1 MLGPLYHYRDR
12 ILFTPLT
19 SAATRCGGICLPPRL
34 ERLTVEIWA
43 WVLMPNHVHQVRERL
58 ASMVMDEAQLLAAL
72 RYAVCNQLRAGLVT
86 RPEDWQWSSVAA
98 RDGWGWVRRGKN

>member
-1 MLGPLYHYRDR
+1 
-12 ILFTPLT
+12 
-19 SAATRCGGICLPPRL
+19 
-34 ERLTVEIWA
+34 
-43 WVLMPNHVHQVRERL
+43 
-58 ASMVMDEAQLLAAL
+58 MVMDEAQLLAAL